1 MASAQSST
9 LYDTYQD
16 GPMLVAVAAPTPA
29 VTAPTPAVPA
39 PTPAVPAP
47 TPAVPAT
54 AHAVADSTLTPAVAS
69 QPITSA
75 FQYSPATNKRLSVPN
90 LLEDPYETA
99 KVEVGPSA
107 IPGAGDGVFI
117 KEAAA
122 AGEVLR
128 WGHFVQEQQQVV
140 VWF

>member
-9 LYDTYQD
+9 LYDTYLD
-16 GPMLVAVAAPTPA
+16 GPMLVAVAGPTPV
-29 VTAPTPAVPA
+29 VTAPSPAVPA
-39 PTPAVPAP
+39 PT
-47 TPAVPAT
+47 
-54 AHAVADSTLTPAVAS
+54 HAVADSTLTPAVAS
-69 QPITSA
+69 QPITTA

-117 KEAAA
+117 KEVAA

-128 WGHFVQEQQQVV
+128 WGHFVQEQEQILGSKNRC
-140 VWF
+140 WLFKKE

>member
-9 LYDTYQD
+9 LYDTYLD

-29 VTAPTPAVPA
+29 VTSPTPAVPA
-39 PTPAVPAP
+39 L

-54 AHAVADSTLTPAVAS
+54 AHALADPTLTPAVAS
-69 QPITSA
+69 QPITTA

-99 KVEVGPSA
+99 KVEVGPSS

-128 WGHFVQEQQQVV
+128 WGHCVQEQQQVF
-140 VWF
+140 WFYKPLLII

>member
-9 LYDTYQD
+9 LYDTYLE

-29 VTAPTPAVPA
+29 LTAPTPAVPA
-39 PTPAVPAP
+39 PTHAVQ
-47 TPAVPAT
+47 AT
-54 AHAVADSTLTPAVAS
+54 AHHASADSTLTPAVAS
-69 QPITSA
+69 QPVTAA

-90 LLEDPYETA
+90 LLEDPYEAA

-128 WGHFVQEQQQVV
+128 
-140 VWF
+140 

>member
-9 LYDTYQD
+9 LYDTYLE
-16 GPMLVAVAAPTPA
+16 GPMLVAVA
-29 VTAPTPAVPA
+29 APTPAVPA

-54 AHAVADSTLTPAVAS
+54 ALADSTLTPAVAS
-69 QPITSA
+69 PQPVTA

-117 KEAAA
+117 KDVAA

-128 WGHFVQEQQQVV
+128 WGHFVQEQEQVFLV
-140 VWF
+140 LKTAVE